1 MKRNRLLLPYTLWMT
16 VFTLIPLGVVVFYAF
31 TDSLTGA
38 FTFENLSHLGTY
50 LPIFLRS
57 IFLSLAFSAICLVI
71 GYPVAY
77 TIARAT
83 PSRQRLLSMLVM
95 LPMCMSFLL
104 RTLAWVAM
112 LEDTGILN
120 SWISALGLKP
130 LPLIRNSGAVILGMV
145 YNYLPYMITPLY
157 TVMIKIDPR
166 LIEAAQDLGC
176 NQRQVFTRVVLP
188 LSVPG
193 IVSGLTMVF
202 VPAVSTFYISQK
214 LGQHRHHHDR
224 RRHRKPV
231 QNRLQSQPGR
241 RAEPHDDGDDLPLH
255 RLYEP
260 LYRTGRGGDDA
271 VKKASKVFTALIFLF
286 LYIPMVVLAVA
297 SFNTGNDIAVFKGF
311 TFAQYGELFRDGD
324 LLRLLGNSLIIA
336 VLSSVLATILGTMA
350 AVGLH
355 GARGRLRRAVM
366 TLTNIPMTNPDIVTG
381 VSLALLFAFTGTLL
395 KINSILGFWTLLIA
409 HVTFN
414 LPYVILSVLP
424 KLTQMDPDLEEAA
437 LDLGCTPTEAFFRVI
452 LHEIL
457 PGIVS
462 GLMMAFTMS
471 LDDFVISY
479 FVTGSSF
486 ITLPVEIYNYTKK
499 PIHPKIY
506 ALFTMMF
513 LVILVLMV
521 TMNLLQARDAG
532 RKAKKRGVRI

>member
-57 IFLSLAFSAICLVI
+57 IFLSLASSAICLVI

-202 VPAVSTFYISQK
+202 VPAVSTFYRSQK
-214 LGQHRHHHDR
+214 LSNARAPMIGAIGE
-224 RRHRKPV
+224 
-231 QNRLQSQPGR
+231 SQF
-241 RAEPHDDGDDLPLH
+241 
-255 RLYEP
+255 
-260 LYRTGRGGDDA
+260 
-271 VKKASKVFTALIFLF
+271 KTAYNPNLGAALSLTMMVMIFLCIGF
-286 LYIPMVVLAVA
+286 MNR
-297 SFNTGNDIAVFKGF
+297 FTGQD
-311 TFAQYGELFRDGD
+311 EE
-324 LLRLLGNSLIIA
+324 
-336 VLSSVLATILGTMA
+336 
-350 AVGLH
+350 
-355 GARGRLRRAVM
+355 VM
-366 TLTNIPMTNPDIVTG
+366 TP
-381 VSLALLFAFTGTLL
+381 
-395 KINSILGFWTLLIA
+395 
-409 HVTFN
+409 
-414 LPYVILSVLP
+414 
-424 KLTQMDPDLEEAA
+424 
-437 LDLGCTPTEAFFRVI
+437 
-452 LHEIL
+452 
-457 PGIVS
+457 
-462 GLMMAFTMS
+462 
-471 LDDFVISY
+471 
-479 FVTGSSF
+479 
-486 ITLPVEIYNYTKK
+486 
-499 PIHPKIY
+499 
-506 ALFTMMF
+506 
-513 LVILVLMV
+513 
-521 TMNLLQARDAG
+521 
-532 RKAKKRGVRI
+532 